1 MSAAIA
7 DVVAPRLDLWLA
19 DSRQITRHAAR
30 TLIDAGLVTVDGRPG
45 RPGQRVRDTADVV
58 VTPPDETLVAAAT
71 PRRDPGIP
79 GPELRIV
86 DEDDWLAVVDKPSG
100 MVVHPAPGH
109 PTGTLADALKE
120 RGTTWSLLGG
130 AERAGIVHRLD
141 RDTSGLLVVAKTEAA
156 HRNLARQLSD
166 RSLGRTYWAL
176 VHGGFRE
183 DTGTIDAPIARHPRD
198 RRRMAI
204 VEGGREAMTDFRVLE
219 RLAGA
224 TVLELSLRTGRTHQ
238 IRVHLASIGHP
249 IIGDTVYGRPD
260 PQLPRPALHAMR
272 LRLRHPADGTDRTYE
287 FAGARG
293 ADRGR
298 CQASS
303 SIRMSSEGLLVVLTG
318 PSGVGKDTVLR
329 ELFALDRALEYC
341 ISYTTRPPRPGE
353 TDGVSYWFVDEPT
366 FRAMIDRD
374 EFFEWS
380 TVYGELKGRTF
391 ETVNKAIASGRD
403 TVIKIDVQG
412 AEKVRTQLGARA
424 TYVYLLPPSMEA
436 LEQRLIERATED
448 PASLHA
454 RQELA
459 VAELA
464 LKDTYD
470 HQVVNDDARRAAQ
483 EIEAIIEG
491 LRSSTGG
498 DAA

>member
-1 MSAAIA
+1 MSTEAAA
-7 DVVAPRLDLWLA
+7 VVTPRLDMWLA
-19 DSRQITRHAAR
+19 DSRRITRHAAR

-45 RPGQRVRDTADVV
+45 RPGQRVRDASEVV
-58 VTPPDETLVAAAT
+58 VTPPDETIHALIV
-71 PRRDPGIP
+71 RRRAPDQPGI
-79 GPELRIV
+79 ELRVV

-204 VEGGREAMTDFRVLE
+204 VEGGREAITDFRVVE
-219 RLAGA
+219 RVAGA

-260 PQLPRPALHAMR
+260 PNLQRPALHAMR
-272 LRLRHPADGTDRTYE
+272 LRLRHPADGTERSYE
-287 FAGARG
+287 SPVPDELVAAAAR
-293 ADRGR
+293 
-298 CQASS
+298 
-303 SIRMSSEGLLVVLTG
+303 
-318 PSGVGKDTVLR
+318 LR
-329 ELFALDRALEYC
+329 
-341 ISYTTRPPRPGE
+341 
-353 TDGVSYWFVDEPT
+353 
-366 FRAMIDRD
+366 
-374 EFFEWS
+374 
-380 TVYGELKGRTF
+380 
-391 ETVNKAIASGRD
+391 
-403 TVIKIDVQG
+403 
-412 AEKVRTQLGARA
+412 
-424 TYVYLLPPSMEA
+424 
-436 LEQRLIERATED
+436 
-448 PASLHA
+448 PAS
-454 RQELA
+454 E
-459 VAELA
+459 
-464 LKDTYD
+464 
-470 HQVVNDDARRAAQ
+470 
-483 EIEAIIEG
+483 
-491 LRSSTGG
+491 
-498 DAA
+498 

>member
-1 MSAAIA
+1 MSAATA

-79 GPELRIV
+79 GLELRIV

-204 VEGGREAMTDFRVLE
+204 VEGGREAMTDFRVVE

-249 IIGDTVYGRPD
+249 IVGDTVYGRPD
-260 PQLPRPALHAMR
+260 PLLPRPALHAMR
-272 LRLRHPADGTDRTYE
+272 LRLRHPADGTERTYE
-287 FAGARG
+287 SPVPEELIAAAAR
-293 ADRGR
+293 
-298 CQASS
+298 
-303 SIRMSSEGLLVVLTG
+303 
-318 PSGVGKDTVLR
+318 LR
-329 ELFALDRALEYC
+329 
-341 ISYTTRPPRPGE
+341 
-353 TDGVSYWFVDEPT
+353 
-366 FRAMIDRD
+366 
-374 EFFEWS
+374 
-380 TVYGELKGRTF
+380 
-391 ETVNKAIASGRD
+391 
-403 TVIKIDVQG
+403 
-412 AEKVRTQLGARA
+412 
-424 TYVYLLPPSMEA
+424 
-436 LEQRLIERATED
+436 
-448 PASLHA
+448 PAS
-454 RQELA
+454 E
-459 VAELA
+459 
-464 LKDTYD
+464 
-470 HQVVNDDARRAAQ
+470 
-483 EIEAIIEG
+483 
-491 LRSSTGG
+491 
-498 DAA
+498 